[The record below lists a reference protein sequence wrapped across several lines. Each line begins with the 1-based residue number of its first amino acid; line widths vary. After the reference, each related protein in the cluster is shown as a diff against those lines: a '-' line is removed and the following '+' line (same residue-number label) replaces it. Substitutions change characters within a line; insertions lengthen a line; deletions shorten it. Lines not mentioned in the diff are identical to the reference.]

1 MLEGIGGQRAAAPVS
16 WQQGHDGAGHA
27 VQGERPDIVDRSVS
41 RGSGEPSSFGRV
53 GLRATGEHRYQQP
66 RGSGCVAGQAMFPAL
81 CGSNRRYA
89 SVGTRRRRLST
100 VKTLRELPRLSRWT
114 RSRRITS
121 VARGVRRPWVRRP
134 DNRCPRRVPIR
145 VVGRTRR
152 GRSEGSTSCVS
163 AVIHC
168 LSDARASAIHRA
180 APGAATEGFRRARD
194 TAPCVRVGLVAR
206 IRSPG
211 MRGRVHDPSPGRA
224 MP

>member
-100 VKTLRELPRLSRWT
+100 VKNSPGAAPSQSLDPEPPHHVG
-114 RSRRITS
+114 RSRGTAS
-121 VARGVRRPWVRRP
+121 VGAKAGQSLPSTRAHPCRRQNPARAIGRFNVMRERSDPLPVRR
-134 DNRCPRRVPIR
+134 
-145 VVGRTRR
+145 
-152 GRSEGSTSCVS
+152 
-163 AVIHC
+163 
-168 LSDARASAIHRA
+168 ASFCN
-180 APGAATEGFRRARD
+180 PQGGTGAATEGFRRARD